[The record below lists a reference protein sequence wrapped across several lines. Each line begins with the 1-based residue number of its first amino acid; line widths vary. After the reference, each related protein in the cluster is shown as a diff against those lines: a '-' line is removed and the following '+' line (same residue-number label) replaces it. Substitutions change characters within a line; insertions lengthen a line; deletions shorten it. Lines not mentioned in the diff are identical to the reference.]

1 MSFPW
6 DDAYLLHLPV
16 LDAQHKQLVAA
27 LNELETAMIGGITS
41 SKVEEL
47 LTRAQQYAVRH
58 FAIEERHMEESHY
71 PGLAR
76 QQAAHQEFREK
87 FARFLSDYRRGG
99 LSEVLLSTL
108 QRELSLW
115 IKQHVTGLD
124 QTFGKYY
131 HHYLTETLKDR
142 GNAT

>member
-1 MSFPW
+1 MSIPW

-16 LDAQHKQLVAA
+16 IDAQHKQIIAA
-27 LNELETAMIGGITS
+27 LSELETAVSDGITS
-41 SKVEEL
+41 AKVEEL
-47 LTRAQQYAVRH
+47 LTRVQHYAVRH
-58 FAIEERHMEESHY
+58 FAIEERHMEESNY

-87 FARFLSDYRRGG
+87 FTRFQSDYRNAG
-99 LSEVLLSTL
+99 LSPALLTTM

-124 QTFGKYY
+124 QTFGNYY
-131 HHYLTETLKDR
+131 RHYLQETSGEHGKP
-142 GNAT
+142 A